1 MTPTRMLPRI
11 AAATAGLALLASG
24 LSLSG
29 SSEAAPAAE
38 IERPVAVALASST
51 DSNAFEK
58 EVLRLVNKARATKRK
73 CGATTYYAAK
83 ALKPNAKLAL
93 AAERH
98 SKDMSVRNYFS
109 HTSKSSKKSP
119 YARIRATGYNY
130 RAAGETLAAGY
141 STPKAVVNAWLKSTS
156 HCKVL
161 MNKVYTQLGVGYYL
175 GGGTYRHYTTAEFAR
190 PR

>member
-1 MTPTRMLPRI
+1 MTPTRMLPRL
-11 AAATAGLALLASG
+11 AAATAGLALVASG
-24 LSLSG
+24 FTLSG
-29 SSEAAPAAE
+29 SSDAAPAAD

-51 DSNAFEK
+51 SSTAFEK

-73 CGATTYYAAK
+73 CGATTYYPAK
-83 ALKPNAKLAL
+83 ALKPNAKLAR

-109 HTSKSSKKSP
+109 HTSKGSNRSP
-119 YARIRATGYNY
+119 YARIKATGYRY

-141 STPKAVVNAWLKSTS
+141 ATPKTVVNAWLRSTS
-156 HCKVL
+156 HCKIV
-161 MNKVYTQLGVGYYL
+161 MSKSYTQLGVGYYL
-175 GGGTYRHYTTAEFAR
+175 GGGKYRHYTTAAFAR